1 MQGRRTSWIAAA
13 LAALA
18 VMGAPE
24 AAGAATGQIAGN
36 PLIVY
41 ADGLGQLQIRYG
53 DQAEGVFY
61 GDDED
66 VANAG
71 LELRV
76 GELAYV
82 LGSSER
88 TAVSGPTLAIVAPG
102 TRALRS
108 VWRAGDLQVAEDVTY
123 TDGTETVRL
132 RYAITNVGSAPVS
145 FAAGEL
151 ADLYGAGDDQG
162 RGILQAGPPRFVG
175 GLSDNG
181 ALTGLVET
189 TPWAHYQSG
198 YYSSVFSDFRSAGLT
213 DAIDPE
219 YVDNGA
225 GAEWRFDA
233 VAPGDTRIIDVDW
246 RVGAATVDR
255 RVTTTA
261 DHTPD
266 DLPDPCA
273 APSDC
278 TLREA
283 LLSSSAGSVIELP
296 AGTYELERGELYLGD
311 VSLRGAGAG
320 VTTISGAGRGRVLY
334 VSSRA
339 SLSGVRITG
348 GTGAGESAS
357 GNGGGIYV
365 GVESELTLNDVAV
378 TGNAAPGS
386 GGGIFSRGTLTV
398 MRSVI
403 AGNEAAL
410 AAEASPSTVGA
421 PGWSTR
427 QWTPTVPPSA
437 AACSPA
443 AATGRAP
450 QRHALGQHRRRP
462 VHQPADARVRI
473 CCTRRRQRLGRE
485 HDPGRQRRGR
495 LRRRHTRDQRPQ
507 PGRRRHLRARGPR
520 RPRKRRR
527 AARAAARRRRAAA
540 DRGQPGGRRRRRP
553 GVPERRPGRHGPP
566 AARPL
571 RRGRVRVARCRA
583 PAAAAARPPTPAPT
597 ATPAPP
603 VDTRQLPPPVAGKTV
618 NAVTKSGTVL
628 IKLRGQRTFV
638 ALGPGQQVPVGTE
651 IDTRKGRITL
661 TAAADKR
668 GGTQTADFYSGI
680 FKVTQTGGSKPTTV
694 LDASPRSCRARR
706 ASGPAPRRPRRRRA
720 SCGATARAASARP
733 ASTAPR
739 PSAARSG

>member
-1 MQGRRTSWIAAA
+1 MPPARTSIYGVVQGRRTSWIAAA

-88 TAVSGPTLAIVAPG
+88 NAVSGPTLAIVAPG

-108 VWRAGDLQVAEDVTY
+108 VWRAGDLQVAEDVSY

-175 GLSDNG
+175 GLSENG

-198 YYSSVFSDFRSAGLT
+198 YYSSVFNDFRSAGLT

-219 YVDNGA
+219 YVDNGT

-283 LLSSSAGSVIELP
+283 LLSASSGSVIELP
-296 AGTYELERGELYLGD
+296 AGTYELEGGELYLGD

-386 GGGIFSRGTLTV
+386 GGGIFSRGALTV

-410 AAEASPSTVGA
+410 GGGGIAVDGGRARLVNSTVDANRAAFGGGVQSSGGHVVELLNVTLSANTGA
-421 PGWSTR
+421 GLYINLPTR
-427 QWTPTVPPSA
+427 AFASA
-437 AACSPA
+437 ARADDNVSVVNTILAGNAGGACGGD
-443 AATGRAP
+443 T
-450 QRHALGQHRRRP
+450 
-462 VHQPADARVRI
+462 
-473 CCTRRRQRLGRE
+473 
-485 HDPGRQRRGR
+485 PGIE
-495 LRRRHTRDQRPQ
+495 RPQ

-527 AARAAARRRRAAA
+527 AARAAARRRCAAA
-540 DRGQPGGRRRRRP
+540 DRRQPGGRRRRRP
-553 GVPERRPGRHGPP
+553 GVPERRPGRHRPP

-583 PAAAAARPPTPAPT
+583 PAAAAGDAHAGSDRDARSSGGDAPAP
-597 ATPAPP
+597 AARG
-603 VDTRQLPPPVAGKTV
+603 RQD
-618 NAVTKSGTVL
+618 
-628 IKLRGQRTFV
+628 GQRGDEERH
-638 ALGPGQQVPVGTE
+638 GPDQ
-651 IDTRKGRITL
+651 
-661 TAAADKR
+661 A
-668 GGTQTADFYSGI
+668 
-680 FKVTQTGGSKPTTV
+680 
-694 LDASPRSCRARR
+694 
-706 ASGPAPRRPRRRRA
+706 
-720 SCGATARAASARP
+720 ARAAHVRRARTRP
-733 ASTAPR
+733 AGPGRNGDRRAQGPDHAHR
-739 PSAARSG
+739 RR